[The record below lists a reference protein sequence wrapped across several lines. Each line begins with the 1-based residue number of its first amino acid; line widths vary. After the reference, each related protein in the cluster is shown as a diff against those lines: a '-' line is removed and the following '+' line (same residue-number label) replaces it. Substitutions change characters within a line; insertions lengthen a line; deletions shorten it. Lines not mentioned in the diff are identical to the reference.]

1 MFLQKVKSCA
11 PVQKFEIQRVCK
23 KVPHRVCR
31 QVILEHKSDWAC
43 LFGRHPGDIG
53 KVWMENN
60 QLLSLGD
67 GEDLPQSWKA
77 DTADNFSPRLR
88 LNAAVYWHKLLTT
101 SRPHHGSWNKGCL
114 FTGNQLIWSDEE
126 ICKVPFFEPLKYA
139 VVWFRSGTKNV
150 SQNININV

>member
-88 LNAAVYWHKLLTT
+88 LNAAVY
-101 SRPHHGSWNKGCL
+101 
-114 FTGNQLIWSDEE
+114 
-126 ICKVPFFEPLKYA
+126 
-139 VVWFRSGTKNV
+139 
-150 SQNININV
+150 